1 MKKSTITLAL
11 SVVLALSACG
21 VSTGGDAED
30 SPTSIS
36 NRPEASEVEPD
47 ATEADAEDAA
57 SDTQPT
63 DLPEEAEEGM
73 PVQSFGE
80 AFTYVDGIQVTV
92 DGPTPMTSGQW
103 ASPENTKGSA
113 FTVTIV
119 NDSDV
124 PFDPSMAYL
133 TVQSG
138 NTEAEEIYDSE
149 AGFGGSPETTLLPG
163 REASYDVAFATSDP
177 TDIVLEISPSF
188 EHIAALY
195 ATDPTTD

>member
-1 MKKSTITLAL
+1 MKKSTITFVLSAL
-11 SVVLALSACG
+11 LALSACG
-21 VSTGGDAED
+21 VPTDGSTED
-30 SPTSIS
+30 SPASGS
-36 NRPEASEVEPD
+36 NRPETSEAEPD
-47 ATEADAEDAA
+47 ATEADTEDAA
-57 SDTQPT
+57 SDSEPT
-63 DLPEEAEEGM
+63 DLPEEVEEGM

-80 AFTYVDGIQVTV
+80 AFTYVDGIQVSV
-92 DGPTPMTSGQW
+92 DGPTPMTSGPW
-103 ASPENTKGSA
+103 ASPQNTKGSA

-138 NTEAEEIYDSE
+138 NTESEEIYDSE

-177 TDIVLEISPSF
+177 NDIVLEISPSF

-195 ATDPTTD
+195 STDPGN